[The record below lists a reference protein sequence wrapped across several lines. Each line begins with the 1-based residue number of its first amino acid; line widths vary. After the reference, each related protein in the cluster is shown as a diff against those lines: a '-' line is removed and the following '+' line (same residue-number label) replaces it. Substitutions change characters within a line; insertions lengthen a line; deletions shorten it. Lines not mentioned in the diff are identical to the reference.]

1 MRFKGLTTLG
11 RTPAATPESY
21 RPRHV
26 YLTLL
31 VPLFALLLTKNASA
45 EPSTLGQTGLINMPS
60 ARIEEEGTLRLG
72 LSTFDPYTRLWSSI
86 TLLPRFE
93 LSGRYTEIDRVRGF
107 EDNDDFGD
115 FKDKAFDAKLLM
127 LRESRYRPAISIGT
141 QDFTGTQLFS
151 AKFIALSKQFG
162 DFDVTLGYGDQRIDG
177 GFGGVRYR
185 PSWNKKLRFV
195 MEYDANDYENDF
207 QASTSGADEREGG
220 PTYAFEYKSR
230 WFGTQLSFQSDVV
243 GANIYASIPLTVR
256 EFVPN
261 TNEPAPYT
269 KVTSRPTMSEWR
281 SNIGYP
287 LDLVRALQRQ
297 GYKNVQL
304 SLKGSTL
311 EANLTHSRISL
322 MSRAVGRAA
331 RTIFLLG
338 PRDIDS
344 IRITYTV
351 NDLPV
356 LTYTFKDTYLLQ
368 YYFDG
373 LVSQQRLA
381 ESVEIVY
388 SSPEHADQS
397 VNHGAVI
404 LDNVDASDRKIK
416 TIIGEEGHILL
427 VRRQDAFLSGFEL
440 IPFNLRF
447 FFNDPSGAFKFDT
460 FSLAKYSKH
469 FGRGFFFNTSARLT
483 LFEDVSDVTQP
494 SNSVL
499 PHVRSDVALY
509 KQGDDLRLDTLL
521 FNQYFHPR
529 QRVYARLSAG
539 YYEEMFGGF
548 GGQILYLP
556 KKGNWAI
563 DLSVDSLKQ
572 RDPDDSF
579 EFIDYSVVTALGAF
593 HYRFPALGL
602 TTTAR
607 AGRFLAD
614 DDGIR
619 LELKRRFRSG
629 VEVGAWY
636 TVTNGDDITTPGSPD
651 DPYRDKGI
659 FISVPLSTLLTK
671 DTQVRS
677 NLSLSPWTRDVGQM
691 VISPDDLYQTLERPL
706 MFGNPEY
713 GPLTDLEK

>member
-11 RTPAATPESY
+11 RTSAATPKSY

-31 VPLFALLLTKNASA
+31 VPLFALLFSKNAAA

-60 ARIEEEGTLRLG
+60 ARIEEEGTLRFG
-72 LSTFDPYTRLWSSI
+72 LSTFDPYARLWSSI
-86 TLLPRFE
+86 TLLPRLE
-93 LSGRYTEIDRVRGF
+93 LSGRYTEIDGVRGF

-115 FKDKAFDAKLLM
+115 FKDKAFDAKLL
-127 LRESRYRPAISIGT
+127 LLHESRYLPAFTIGT

-151 AKFIALSKQFG
+151 ANFIALSKQFG
-162 DFDVTLGYGDQRIDG
+162 DFDVTLGYGDERIDG

-185 PSWNKKLRFV
+185 PSWNKKLGFV
-195 MEYDANDYENDF
+195 VEYDANDYENDF
-207 QASTSGADEREGG
+207 RAAESGADEREGG

-230 WFGTQLSFQSDVV
+230 WFGTQLSLQSDVV

-261 TNEPAPYT
+261 INEPAPYT
-269 KVTSRPTMSEWR
+269 KVTSRPTTSEWR
-281 SNIGYP
+281 RNIGYP

-304 SLKGSTL
+304 SLNGSTL

-338 PRDIDS
+338 PRDIES

-388 SSPEHADQS
+388 SSPEHVDQS
-397 VNHGAVI
+397 VNDTVVV
-404 LDNVDASDRKIK
+404 LDNLEVDDRKIR
-416 TIIGEEGHILL
+416 TLIGEEGHIIL

-447 FFNDPSGAFKFDT
+447 FFNDPSGAFRFDT

-469 FGRGFFFNTSARLT
+469 LGRGFFFNTSLRLT

-494 SNSVL
+494 SNSLL

-521 FNQYFHPR
+521 FNQYFYPR
-529 QRVYARLSAG
+529 RRVYARLSAG

-556 KKGNWAI
+556 RRGNWAI

-579 EFIDYSVVTALGAF
+579 EFIDYSVVTVLGAF

-619 LELKRRFRSG
+619 FELKRRFRSG

-636 TVTNGDDITTPGSPD
+636 TVTNGDDITSPGSPD

-659 FISVPLSTLLTK
+659 FLSVPLSTLLTK
-671 DTQVRS
+671 DTQARS
-677 NLSLSPWTRDVGQM
+677 NLALSPWTRDVGQM
-691 VISPDDLYQTLERPL
+691 VISPGDLYETLERPL
-706 MFGNPEY
+706 MLGSDEHD
-713 GPLTDLEK
+713 PLTDLEK